1 MTRRILTGSV
11 AALAA
16 LLLGAGTAMGGGWAT
31 ITADEAAAGD
41 QPRAGEADE
50 FGFTVLQHGVTP
62 AGFVQATLVV
72 EDISTGKTIRV
83 AATPQ
88 GADGHFVAKVT
99 FPNAGYWSWR
109 VDLTDLIPESP
120 PRIVTVLTAEGALPL
135 FDPSTALTMV
145 ERAKSDLRS
154 ELDAAY
160 GQRVTALE
168 SSLTVVQSRASAL
181 ERQRD
186 ALVERIAA
194 AESGAPAGAAGGGVP
209 LAATLA
215 LAVLAGAMAG
225 FVMTGLGRRAGRT
238 DAGTATPEYVPTT
251 R

>member
-16 LLLGAGTAMGGGWAT
+16 LLLVAGTALGGGWAT
-31 ITADEAAAGD
+31 ITADEAVAGD

-83 AATPQ
+83 AAVPQ
-88 GADGHFVAKVT
+88 GAEGHFVAKVT
-99 FPNAGYWSWR
+99 FPDAGYWSWR

-120 PRIVTVLTAEGALPL
+120 PRIVTVLRSDGALPP

-154 ELDAAY
+154 ELDAVY
-160 GQRVTALE
+160 SERVTGLE
-168 SSLTVVQSRASAL
+168 TSLTVVQARASSL

-186 ALVERIAA
+186 ALVARIEA
-194 AESGAPAGAAGGGVP
+194 AESGATAGAGGSVP
-209 LAATLA
+209 IAATLA
-215 LAVLAGAMAG
+215 VAVLAGAMAG
-225 FVMTGLGRRAGRT
+225 FVMAGLGRRAGRHE
-238 DAGTATPEYVPTT
+238 AGTATTPDYVPTT